1 LTGKEALDELERLL
15 STQSGHC
22 RSTNLQWKLREPV
35 RIVNQTLTELKL
47 EKHPDK
53 TYIGKI
59 EKGFDFLG
67 YRFEPRGLGLALGTL
82 KRFKERITQLYEQ
95 GADEHRIG
103 QYVRR
108 FKGWAIPALPQV
120 GGAEFDPFIPLEL

>member
-1 LTGKEALDELERLL
+1 MSAIGRKQTCPLT
-15 STQSGHC
+15 TQSGHC
-22 RSTNLQWKLREPV
+22 RSTNLQGALREAV
-35 RIVNQTLTELKL
+35 RIVNQTLTELKV

-53 TYIGKI
+53 TYIGTI

-67 YRFEPRGLGLALGTL
+67 YRFEPRGLGLALGTV
-82 KRFKERITQLYEQ
+82 KRFKERLALLYEQ

-103 QYVRR
+103 QYVWR
-108 FKGWAIPALPQV
+108 FKGWATSALPQV